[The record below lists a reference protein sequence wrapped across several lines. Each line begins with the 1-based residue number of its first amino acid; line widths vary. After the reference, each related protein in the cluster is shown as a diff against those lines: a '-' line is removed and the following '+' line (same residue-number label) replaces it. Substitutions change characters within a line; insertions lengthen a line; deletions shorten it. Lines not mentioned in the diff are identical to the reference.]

1 MKILYA
7 ENYQSM
13 SRKAANILSAQ
24 IILEPD
30 CILGLATGSTPLGTY
45 RQLIDWYRKGDLDF
59 SSCHTVN
66 LDEYAGLSADDPQ
79 SYAWF
84 MRENL
89 FSQININPAN
99 THLPDG
105 TNQDADAECQ
115 RYNELIRSLGGVD
128 LQLLGI
134 GQNGHIGFNEPGSA
148 FEKETHCVQLT
159 ASTIQ
164 ANARFF
170 KSPSDV
176 PTRAYTM
183 GMKAIMQARK
193 ILLIASGAAKAGIL
207 HEALFGPITPQVP
220 ASILQLHPNVT
231 VVADQEALAVIL
243 QKRPDQVGGYSP
255 C

>member
-7 ENYQSM
+7 DNYQAM

-24 IILEPD
+24 IILEPNSV
-30 CILGLATGSTPLGTY
+30 LGLATGSTPLGIY

-59 SSCHTVN
+59 SSCHTIN
-66 LDEYAGLSADDPQ
+66 LDEYVGLAPANPQ

-89 FSQININPAN
+89 FSQINIAPGN

-105 TNQDADAECQ
+105 TNLDTVAECQ
-115 RYNELIRSLGGVD
+115 RYNELIRSLGGVS

-134 GQNGHIGFNEPGSA
+134 GINGHIGFNEPGSA
-148 FEKETHCVQLT
+148 FEKETHCVRLT
-159 ASTIQ
+159 DSTIQ

-170 KSPSDV
+170 NSPDEV
-176 PTRAYTM
+176 PTHAYTM

-193 ILLIASGAAKAGIL
+193 ILLVVSGQSKAEIL

-220 ASILQLHPNVT
+220 ASILQLHPAVT
-231 VVADQEALAVIL
+231 VVADQEALSVIL
-243 QKRPDQVGGYSP
+243 KSHEDQVGGRVP